1 MKKRRKATAQKTL
14 DGADAKRRG
23 RGDGP
28 TDDGGEEDDD
38 EEEEEGR
45 QTLWA
50 AFGRLTD

>member
-1 MKKRRKATAQKTL
+1 MDRRAE
-14 DGADAKRRG
+14 
-23 RGDGP
+23 
-28 TDDGGEEDDD
+28 GEEDD

>member
-1 MKKRRKATAQKTL
+1 MKKSRNATAQKTL
-14 DGADAKRRG
+14 DDADAKRRG

-28 TDDGGEEDDD
+28 MDGGEEDDD
-38 EEEEEGR
+38 EEEEGR

>member
-1 MKKRRKATAQKTL
+1 MLRTRR
-14 DGADAKRRG
+14 
-23 RGDGP
+23 
-28 TDDGGEEDDD
+28 GGEEGMDRRAEGEEDD

>member
-1 MKKRRKATAQKTL
+1 MDRRKE
-14 DGADAKRRG
+14 
-23 RGDGP
+23 
-28 TDDGGEEDDD
+28 GEEDD

>member
-1 MKKRRKATAQKTL
+1 MLRT
-14 DGADAKRRG
+14 RRG
-23 RGDGP
+23 GEEGMDRRAE
-28 TDDGGEEDDD
+28 GEEDDE

>member
-1 MKKRRKATAQKTL
+1 MDRRAE
-14 DGADAKRRG
+14 
-23 RGDGP
+23 
-28 TDDGGEEDDD
+28 GEEDDE